1 MELDKLKS
9 ENDSLKLEVIKL
21 NNEIEELKEHL
32 KKYTAPTRAKKY
44 YQNHKTELAEKNKEY
59 KKKRNYKVDP
69 EKRKE
74 YNKKYYENKKKNI
87 SETPI
92 I

>member
-9 ENDSLKLEVIKL
+9 ENESLKQEIIKL
-21 NNEIEELKEHL
+21 NKEIEELKEHL
-32 KKYTAPTRAKKY
+32 KKYTAPTRAKRY
-44 YQNHKTELAEKNKEY
+44 YQNNKDKVMERNKEY
-59 KKKRNYKVDP
+59 KKKINFKVDP

-74 YNKKYYENKKKNI
+74 YNKKYYENKKKNK
-87 SETPI
+87 I